1 MLGGLKVK
9 LDDITNYIQSIC
21 ENICTVLDV
30 DVTVVSKDLI
40 RIAGTGV
47 FKDKIYE
54 KISDHSAFSKVLKS
68 QKPYIINRDLE
79 DNCKTCVH
87 KEDCKELVDICS
99 PIMLGSDN
107 LGILGIAAFTEEQKN
122 KILSKDQELC
132 EFINSMSN
140 LISYKLDEL
149 YKAEIKTVEQ
159 LEKEEIEKAINKYGS
174 NTQEMKQV
182 ANQMGKQVLRDCEES
197 VFYQKIPDIW
207 NLAWNN
213 SKYLEFSTIKFH
225 FFLFYYKEKT
235 GKFPMPSPLFS
246 FHPLSARIY
255 PVYA

>member
-1 MLGGLKVK
+1 MK

-54 KISDHSAFSKVLKS
+54 KISDNSAFSKVLKS
-68 QKPYIINRDLE
+68 HKPYIINRDLE
-79 DNCKTCVH
+79 DNCKICVH
-87 KEDCKELVDICS
+87 NKDCKELVDICS

-159 LEKEEIEKAINKYGS
+159 LEKEEIEKAIKKYGS

-182 ANQMGKQVLRDCEES
+182 AKALNIGIATLYRKV
-197 VFYQKIPDIW
+197 K
-207 NLAWNN
+207 
-213 SKYLEFSTIKFH
+213 KYNI
-225 FFLFYYKEKT
+225 KT
-235 GKFPMPSPLFS
+235 GE
-246 FHPLSARIY
+246 
-255 PVYA
+255 